1 MRDAARIPLINS
13 MLNKLEKI
21 DILCIP
27 RCGIGGMIYCCF
39 KGIGNHCAPLLK
51 IRKLSG
57 GYHLAYD
64 IAYGGCFYG
73 ARNNIAAYCIG
84 GILAKCFVLA
94 ENDDDAIQK
103 AAAEF
108 REMYHGTGT
117 VLGKIRITKSVELPV
132 DWSYGEGEAAK
143 PGDQDAMDALIA
155 HNVIR

>member
-1 MRDAARIPLINS
+1 MKKYYCEAQ
-13 MLNKLEKI
+13 KKQLEKPTEPKYVF
-21 DILCIP
+21 CTT
-27 RCGIGGMIYCCF
+27 
-39 KGIGNHCAPLLK
+39 
-51 IRKLSG
+51 
-57 GYHLAYD
+57 
-64 IAYGGCFYG
+64 
-73 ARNNIAAYCIG
+73 
-84 GILAKCFVLA
+84 AKCFVLA

-117 VLGKIRITKSVELPV
+117 VLGKIRITTSVELPV